1 MHGAHWEN
9 AVAGI
14 LLLVAGDVRTP
25 QIGVKLERGFSAIIR
40 SFAAAAKN
48 VNLFLRC
55 PLVFA
60 YRVVTSHV
68 GQSSGKSVWVAQ
80 SRLLFKML

>member
-1 MHGAHWEN
+1 
-9 AVAGI
+9 VAGI